1 MMKPIH
7 LRMARAAL
15 NWTVRDLEIKANVN
29 KNTISRYEAE
39 REVLSGTID
48 KLEKVFESAGITF
61 IQEDDLGGPGIR
73 MQKSSAKKPS
83 TATKRRSK

>member
-1 MMKPIH
+1 MLKPVH

-15 NWTVRDLEIKANVN
+15 NWTVRDLESKAKIN

-48 KLEKVFESAGITF
+48 KLEKVLESAGITF
-61 IQEDDLGGPGIR
+61 IQEDDVGGPGIR
-73 MQKSSAKKPS
+73 LQKPPAKKIS
-83 TATKRRSK
+83 VVSKRRLK

>member
-1 MMKPIH
+1 MKPIH

-61 IQEDDLGGPGIR
+61 IQEDELGGPGIR
-73 MQKSSAKKPS
+73 LQKLSAKKTS
-83 TATKRRSK
+83 TATKRRTK

>member
-1 MMKPIH
+1 
-7 LRMARAAL
+7 MARAAL
-15 NWTVRDLEIKANVN
+15 SWTVRDLEIKAKVN

-48 KLEKVFESAGITF
+48 KLEKVFEGAGVTF

-73 MQKSSAKKPS
+73 LQKPI
-83 TATKRRSK
+83 ATKASVASGHRLK